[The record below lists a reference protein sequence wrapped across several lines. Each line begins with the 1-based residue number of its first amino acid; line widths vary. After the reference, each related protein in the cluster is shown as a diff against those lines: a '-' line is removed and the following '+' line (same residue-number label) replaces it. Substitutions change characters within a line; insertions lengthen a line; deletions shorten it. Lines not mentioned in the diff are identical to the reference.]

1 MSQVPE
7 IIGVGAP
14 ALNPSSED
22 RNPSSAAYPSPAEK
36 KAIVKN
42 ADMNDHMQAEAVE
55 IAIYAFEKY
64 GVEKEVAEHIKKEFD
79 NKHGATWHCIVGKNF
94 GYRLPCTPLGFHL
107 TFKFSIIGG
116 NGCRRNGLQ

>member
-7 IIGVGAP
+7 IIEVGAP

-55 IAIYAFEKY
+55 IAIYVCNPFLSFPLHSNLSRFAL
-64 GVEKEVAEHIKKEFD
+64 
-79 NKHGATWHCIVGKNF
+79 IVFIFIFTVHYVKQALITLLA
-94 GYRLPCTPLGFHL
+94 Y
-107 TFKFSIIGG
+107 IYIYV
-116 NGCRRNGLQ
+116 